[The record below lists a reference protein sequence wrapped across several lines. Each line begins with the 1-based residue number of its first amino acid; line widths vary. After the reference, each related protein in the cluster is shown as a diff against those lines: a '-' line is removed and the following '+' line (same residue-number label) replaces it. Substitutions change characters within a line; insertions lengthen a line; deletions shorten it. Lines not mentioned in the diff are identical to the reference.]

1 MLSPPEV
8 SIRTSVVGLAV
19 MLGTIA
25 LVWSWMLGWAT
36 LVGFGGLGLF
46 FVRGGGGIAR
56 RQTGVAFGVSLCVLA
71 VKYGLLFG
79 GIERPRWG
87 RTGSRCCSCSRW
99 CGRSSSRG
107 VRVPAPYARPERMS
121 LLRERSLPLPRVRC
135 EEFLRHTPVQANP
148 RYCCH

>member
-56 RQTGVAFGVSLCVLA
+56 RQTGVAFGVSLFVLA

-79 GIERPRWG
+79 GIERPRWVVHG
-87 RTGSRCCSCSRW
+87 LTLLFVLSVVWSIIESRRE
-99 CGRSSSRG
+99 GTNA
-107 VRVPAPYARPERMS
+107 VRAA
-121 LLRERSLPLPRVRC
+121 
-135 EEFLRHTPVQANP
+135 
-148 RYCCH
+148 

>member
-1 MLSPPEV
+1 MFPVLSPPEV

-25 LVWSWMLGWAT
+25 LVWPWMLGWAT

-79 GIERPRWG
+79 GIERPRWMAHG
-87 RTGSRCCSCSRW
+87 LTLLFVLSMVWSIIESRRD
-99 CGRSSSRG
+99 GAG
-107 VRVPAPYARPERMS
+107 AVRAA
-121 LLRERSLPLPRVRC
+121 
-135 EEFLRHTPVQANP
+135 
-148 RYCCH
+148 